1 MFGRLAEHLALVTV
15 TLWVGGMWAVGYLVA
30 PVLFDMLPDRMLAGR
45 VAGRLFDF
53 VGWFGIATAAYL
65 LVFSAVRMRWGV
77 LRSSVFWLL
86 LTLLALVAAGHFGIQ
101 PLMAEL
107 KASAWPRDVM
117 NSVMR
122 DRFATWHGVS
132 SVLYLIQSL
141 LGAMLIFVLRR
152 LFRQG

>member
-1 MFGRLAEHLALVTV
+1 MLNRLAEHLALVVV

-30 PVLFDMLPDRMLAGR
+30 PVLFDMLSDRVLAGR

-53 VGWFGIATAAYL
+53 VGWFGLGSALYLMVFAAL
-65 LVFSAVRMRWGV
+65 RAGWAVF
-77 LRSSVFWLL
+77 RSGLFWLL
-86 LTLLALVAAGHFGIQ
+86 VAILALIAAGQFGIQ

-117 NSVMR
+117 STVMR
-122 DRFATWHGVS
+122 GRFATWHGIS

-141 LGAMLIFVLRR
+141 LGILLVFSLRR
-152 LFRQG
+152 TLR

>member
-1 MFGRLAEHLALVTV
+1 MNRFAEHLALVIV

-30 PVLFDMLPDRMLAGR
+30 PVLFDMLSDRMLAGR

-53 VGWFGIATAAYL
+53 VGWFGLGSAIYL
-65 LVFSAVRMRWGV
+65 LLFAAIRMGWAVF
-77 LRSSVFWLL
+77 RSGLFWLVL
-86 LTLLALVAAGHFGIQ
+86 VLLALVAAGQFGIQ

-122 DRFATWHGVS
+122 DRFAAWHGVS
-132 SVLYLIQSL
+132 SVLYLVQSL
-141 LGAMLIFVLRR
+141 LGAALVFALRKN
-152 LFRQG
+152 LKQG